1 MKSRLEKE
9 EEDPTS
15 DTERDI
21 GMRIARICYFL
32 YSNGKPFADYE
43 KLLLLHHLNH
53 VMIGNI
59 NHSRHFP
66 RQFLPFVADVIKKR
80 KVKFLSSRMVQTGF
94 RPALAI
100 TADLATFQLK
110 CRHFT
115 AAIVC
120 VPDAEDLLQVCYLD
134 QPVIGPRAGR
144 DLAKQIDEVLA
155 NHEVDADQIKS
166 TFTDGAYH
174 HDSVPKYLEELW
186 DVDPGDVHHAWDAMH
201 KSALEDGHL
210 LKLDKFKWVEDVT
223 TTVCE
228 GFKMFRVGKKYFML
242 NEICDRLN
250 LKLAH
255 PTTLSETRMANYKFV
270 VLNNFV
276 KDLKPIIIAL
286 ETIQQEKCA
295 GNSKE
300 RAEADVA
307 AAYRSKIFTRKFILK
322 VTGMSDIYNVYGN
335 ITNILQKV
343 NVLPHEKY
351 DMFVKLIDKL
361 KMMVKTVDISFC
373 SVCSPVLCH
382 GVF

>member
-1 MKSRLEKE
+1 M
-9 EEDPTS
+9 
-15 DTERDI
+15 
-21 GMRIARICYFL
+21 
-32 YSNGKPFADYE
+32 
-43 KLLLLHHLNH
+43 
-53 VMIGNI
+53 
-59 NHSRHFP
+59 
-66 RQFLPFVADVIKKR
+66 
-80 KVKFLSSRMVQTGF
+80 
-94 RPALAI
+94 
-100 TADLATFQLK
+100 
-110 CRHFT
+110 
-115 AAIVC
+115 
-120 VPDAEDLLQVCYLD
+120 
-134 QPVIGPRAGR
+134 IGPRSGR

-322 VTGMSDIYNVYGN
+322 
-335 ITNILQKV
+335 
-343 NVLPHEKY
+343 H
-351 DMFVKLIDKL
+351 F
-361 KMMVKTVDISFC
+361 
-373 SVCSPVLCH
+373 
-382 GVF
+382 